1 MMSEKIEKI
10 FLWTIKIL
18 SAAIL
23 FLPFFIYR
31 PVLYP
36 YIFSKIIV
44 FQILAEIILVLWFA
58 LLFYSKEREKYKINW
73 RHPLILALTVFIG
86 VLVLTMF
93 TGADI
98 SQSFWSSQER
108 MTGVLTIIHFYV
120 WFLAISS
127 CFSSS
132 SNKKENW
139 KSWKFLLWISL
150 ISSFLVGLY
159 GLGQKIGLEFLLK
172 NVAQRMSST
181 LGNSD
186 FLGAYSLVCFFLAL
200 FLFLKSDKKIEKVF
214 VGLLAVFNLIVL
226 TLTATRAALL
236 GLIAAIFLFSFYLI
250 FRKETKKKTKLLVS
264 LFIILIVLGS
274 LFLKINYQKEW
285 MKKAPL
291 FVRRL
296 TQISYQA
303 GEARLMSWGA
313 GLKGFA
319 EKPILGWGWE
329 NYNLVFN
336 RFYNPWYL
344 NKGAAN
350 TWFDKSHNQVIDL
363 LALTG
368 ILGTLFY
375 LTIFVSIFL
384 LFLKLNRR
392 FKIIPGQNDQV
403 EPGQNEER
411 EKIIEGRRDLF
422 GLLILG
428 LMFFGYF
435 IQNLFIFDTP
445 APLIV
450 FYFSLAL
457 VYFLTRDFVLFN
469 SPLTIKK
476 SSVFPLPVFIILI
489 LLFLP
494 WGVYKFNLEPFQQSR
509 LGIRAF
515 HTAKQ
520 DLKSALY
527 WYEKALAK
535 PCFVNSE
542 IRVYF
547 AKDIAEAHAKINE
560 KTNLDILGQGT
571 EIVIT
576 EYEKTVQKHPL
587 NSRHWLYLG
596 QLYGLGAKYNLNY
609 LLKAEIALETA
620 LELSPQRQQVYF
632 ELARI
637 YYFQKEYKRAVN
649 FLEQAVVLNP
659 EVRESRQKLQEMIG
673 VVEKEAPGLEDLEK
687 AKKFLKYL
695 AQ

>member
-1 MMSEKIEKI
+1 MMSEKLEKI
-10 FLWTIKIL
+10 FLWAIKIL

-23 FLPFFIYR
+23 FLPLFIYR

-44 FQILAEIILVLWFA
+44 FQILVEIIFVLWLVL
-58 LLFYSKEREKYKINW
+58 LLYSKEREKYKINW
-73 RHPLILALTVFIG
+73 RHPLILALTIFVGALI
-86 VLVLTMF
+86 LTMF

-108 MTGVLTIIHFYV
+108 MTGILTIIHFYV

-127 CFSSS
+127 CFSVS

-139 KSWKFLLWISL
+139 KSWKILLWVGL
-150 ISSFLVGLY
+150 INSFLVGLY

-172 NVAQRMSST
+172 NAAQRMSST
-181 LGNSD
+181 LGNPD
-186 FLGAYSLVCFFLAL
+186 FLGAYSLVCFFLSL
-200 FLFLKSDKKIEKVF
+200 FLFLKSDKKTEKVF

-250 FRKETKKKTKLLVS
+250 FRKETKKKIKLLVS

-296 TQISYQA
+296 TQISYQT
-303 GEARLMSWGA
+303 GEARLISWGA

-344 NKGAAN
+344 SKGAAN

-368 ILGTLFY
+368 ILGTLAY
-375 LTIFVSIFL
+375 LIIFVSIFF

-392 FKIIPGQNDQV
+392 VKLMPPQNYQV
-403 EPGQNEER
+403 EPNQNKET
-411 EKIIEGRRDLF
+411 EKGMDYRRDLF

-457 VYFLTRDFVLFN
+457 VYFLTRDMAIFN
-469 SPLTIKK
+469 SSLRKK
-476 SSVFPLPVFIILI
+476 FSVFPLPVFIILI
-489 LLFLP
+489 LIFLP
-494 WGVYKFNLEPFQQSR
+494 WGIYKFNLEPFQQSR

-542 IRVYF
+542 IRAYF

-576 EYEKTVQKHPL
+576 EYEKMVQKHPL

-609 LLKAEIALETA
+609 LQKAKTALETA
-620 LELSPQRQQVYF
+620 LELSPQRQQIYF

-637 YYFQKEYKRAVN
+637 YYFQKEYKKAIN
-649 FLEQAVVLNP
+649 FLEQATVLNP
-659 EVRESRQKLQEMIG
+659 EVRESQQKLQEMIG
-673 VVEKEAPGLEDLEK
+673 VVEKEAPDLEDLDK

-695 AQ
+695 VR